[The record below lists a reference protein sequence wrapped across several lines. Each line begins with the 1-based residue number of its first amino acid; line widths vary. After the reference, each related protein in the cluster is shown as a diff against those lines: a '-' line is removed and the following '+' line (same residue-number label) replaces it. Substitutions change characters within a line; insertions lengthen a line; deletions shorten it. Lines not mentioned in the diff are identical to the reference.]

1 MHGTWLI
8 EVGYKDGVSDPT
20 GLGLEKD
27 CQHAGIKGVK
37 KIAVSQLYRL
47 VGELTPEQR
56 TRLANDLLTDPI
68 IQASRDGALREPGA
82 TTVDV
87 CFKTGVTDVV
97 GDTVMKGIRD
107 LGVQGVA
114 EVRTGLR
121 YRFAGV
127 KREELGRKVALTFL
141 ANPLIQDV
149 FIHVD

>member
-1 MHGTWLI
+1 MRA
-8 EVGYKDGVSDPT
+8 P
-20 GLGLEKD
+20 
-27 CQHAGIKGVK
+27 
-37 KIAVSQLYRL
+37 
-47 VGELTPEQR
+47 
-56 TRLANDLLTDPI
+56 N
-68 IQASRDGALREPGA
+68 A

-97 GDTVMKGIRD
+97 GETVMKGIRD

-121 YRFAGV
+121 YRFSGV